1 MVNSKQLFMAV
12 FYMCTYGST
21 EWQQNIIVVPRGRN
35 MKTFVPSQIRSS
47 NNFKCIL
54 SPRLMFLISPVL
66 STELK
71 QQMYKPLNSQEGQ
84 GVMKL
89 FWTEQERERGRTIGR
104 QEKKERNRGQEE
116 EREKGS
122 G

>member
-1 MVNSKQLFMAV
+1 MLNSKKLFEVV
-12 FYMCTYGST
+12 FCMCTYGST
-21 EWQQNIIVVPRGRN
+21 DLQQNIIVVARGKN

-66 STELK
+66 STKLK
-71 QQMYKPLNSQEGQ
+71 QQMYKPPNSQEGQ

-89 FWTEQERERGRTIGR
+89 FWTEQERERGGTTGR
-104 QEKKERNRGQEE
+104 
-116 EREKGS
+116 
-122 G
+122 